1 MPSPAELADVPS
13 GQSRP
18 RRRKARGLAML
29 AVVAA
34 VSNGAR
40 AAAGEPAMAAAGAT
54 APAGAASGE
63 RPRPVVHEPGQPVPA
78 GHHLQHRTR
87 YGLVISG
94 AVLFAVT
101 YLPTAAAAY
110 YDGADGTILYVVPVL
125 GPLFAIPN
133 KTASHCTNLDH
144 DPCLD
149 FSGYIAAFLIMD
161 ALVQA
166 GGIAMAWYGLRGRDF
181 VVRDEAAPAAHL
193 VPGRVGSGYGAW
205 LQARF

>member
-1 MPSPAELADVPS
+1 VPSPAELAEVLS
-13 GQSRP
+13 GRP
-18 RRRKARGLAML
+18 RRRNARRL
-29 AVVAA
+29 AVLAFVGA

-40 AAAGEPAMAAAGAT
+40 AAAGEPATAAPVVM
-54 APAGAASGE
+54 APASAGPGE
-63 RPRPVVHEPGQPVPA
+63 RSRPVVHEPGQPVPA

-87 YGLVISG
+87 YGLAISG

-110 YDGADGTILYVVPVL
+110 YDGSDGTILYVVPVL

-133 KTASHCTNLDH
+133 KTASHCTNVDH

-166 GGIAMAWYGLRGRDF
+166 GGIAMAWYGLRGRDV
-181 VVRDEAAPAAHL
+181 VVRDETAPTARL
-193 VPGRVGSGYGAW
+193 VPGRVGTSGYGAW